1 MSDGEPRGTE
11 PEDGESEPQ
20 TEPTFA
26 ELLFANLR
34 VVGGVLALAAV
45 AFALWRAL
53 AWLFPEVEWLQ
64 LRR

>member
-1 MSDGEPRGTE
+1 MPGHNE
-11 PEDGESEPQ
+11 PEQGGSAPP

-26 ELLFANLR
+26 ELLSANLR
-34 VVGGVLALAAV
+34 IVGAALALAVV

-64 LRR
+64 PGR